1 MAACLFP
8 AFSRVKCQVSLGG
21 KHAGS
26 ERQLQ
31 CQCWN
36 SFKCFLTLNE
46 LGLDVTKVGG
56 IASDGASVMLGCNN
70 GEAAKLKAIV
80 PSVMVVHCICHQL
93 ALACADSNQELS
105 YIESQNLSDWTV
117 EAFWVFKPE
126 DGSVY
131 EDTVK
136 PMQPSALA
144 KCKKTA
150 KKI

>member
-1 MAACLFP
+1 MPNVLQY
-8 AFSRVKCQVSLGG
+8 VKCGSLPVFSKPGVGHSIRWQLVYLQFFQVSLGG

-56 IASDGASVMLGCNN
+56 MASDGASVMLGCNN

-80 PSVMVVHCICHQL
+80 PSVMVVHCICH
-93 ALACADSNQELS
+93 SNRELS
-105 YIESQNLSDWTV
+105 YIESHNLSDWTV
-117 EAFWVFKPE
+117 EAFWVFKRE
-126 DGSVY
+126 DGTRVCVC
-131 EDTVK
+131 TCV
-136 PMQPSALA
+136 
-144 KCKKTA
+144 
-150 KKI
+150 